1 MDNSQ
6 IWPYKMGQK
15 WNSSSIIVKF
25 CNNYHFLWIMCHYQQ
40 EYSILTL

>member
-15 WNSSSIIVKF
+15 LNSSSIIVRF
-25 CNNYHFLWIMCHYQQ
+25 CKIYHFLWIMCNLQQ
-40 EYSILTL
+40 KYSILTL